1 MVSIKKIVNALR
13 FLSIDA
19 INNANSGHPGAPMG
33 IADIAEVL
41 WRDYMKH
48 NPCNPKW
55 INRDRFILSNGHA
68 SILLY
73 SILHLTGYNISIE
86 EIKKF
91 RKINSKTPGHPEC
104 FNTQGIEITTGP
116 LGQGIANAV
125 GMAIGERTLSNQFNK
140 LNFKI
145 INHYIYLF
153 MGDGCLME
161 GISHEACSLAGTLK
175 LGKLIAFYDNNG
187 ISIDGKIKNYF
198 RDDTAVR
205 FESYGW
211 HVIKNINGHDRYSI
225 KLAIKNAR
233 NIKNKPSIIICN
245 TIIAFGCPSKSG
257 TPESHGTP
265 LSAKE
270 IEDTRKKLNWKY
282 KPFVIPKNIYLSWN
296 ATKTG
301 KKREHKWNKKFK
313 IYKKQFPDLAKELI
327 RRIYCNLPINWKK
340 YIKSII
346 KNIENNKNKL
356 SGRKSSQNFL
366 ELIGPILP
374 ELIGGSADLSNSNLT
389 MWSKSKS
396 ILKNHD
402 GNYIHYGVREFGMTA
417 IANGI
422 SKYGGFIPYTS
433 TFLVFSDYAINAIR
447 MAALMKCH
455 HIMIYTHDSIGLGED
470 GPTHQ
475 PIEQLSHLRMIPN
488 LSTWRPCDQL
498 ETFISWKFAIERNTG
513 PTAIVLSRQNL
524 NYQKRKKNQ
533 IINISR
539 GGYIIK
545 DCKCIPNL
553 IIIATGSEVN
563 LAINSYNYLKCIGYN
578 VRVVSMPSTDTFDLQ
593 DKNYKEFIF
602 PKKVKSIIAIE
613 AGISDFWFKYTGLN
627 GSIIGIKTFGK
638 SGSSKELFNLFK
650 FNLKH
655 VIREAKKLLI
665 NNL

>member
-1 MVSIKKIVNALR
+1 MVSIKSIVNAIR

-19 INNANSGHPGAPMG
+19 ISNANSGHPGAPMG
-33 IADIAEVL
+33 MSDIAEVL
-41 WRDYMKH
+41 WRDYIKH
-48 NPCNPKW
+48 NPSNPKW

-73 SILHLTGYNISIE
+73 SILHLTGYDISIE
-86 EIKKF
+86 DIKNF

-104 FNTQGIEITTGP
+104 FNTKGIEVTTGP

-125 GMAIGERTLSNQFNK
+125 GIAIGERTLSNQFNR

-145 INHYIYLF
+145 IDHYTYLF

-187 ISIDGKIKNYF
+187 ISIDGKIENYF
-198 RDDTAVR
+198 NDNTSSR
-205 FESYGW
+205 FKSYGW
-211 HVIKNINGHDRYSI
+211 HVIKNINGHNRISI
-225 KLAIKNAR
+225 KSAIENAKNV
-233 NIKNKPSIIICN
+233 KNKPSIIICN
-245 TIIAFGCPSKSG
+245 TIIAFGSPSKSG
-257 TPESHGTP
+257 KPEAHGSP
-265 LSAKE
+265 LNNKE
-270 IEDTRKKLNWKY
+270 INDTRKNLNWKY
-282 KPFVIPKNIYLSWN
+282 PPFVIPKDIYISWN
-296 ATKTG
+296 AKKLG
-301 KKREHKWNKKFK
+301 KNNELKWNKKFD
-313 IYKKQFPDLAKELI
+313 IYKKKFPELSKELI
-327 RRIYCNLPINWKK
+327 RRISGNLPINWKK
-340 YIKSII
+340 YIKKII
-346 KNIENNKNKL
+346 KNIEKDSNKL

-366 ELIGPILP
+366 ELVGPVLP

-396 ILKNHD
+396 IFKNHD

-422 SKYGGFIPYTS
+422 FKYGGFLPYTS

-447 MAALMKCH
+447 MSAIMKCH

-498 ETFISWKFAIERNTG
+498 ETFFSWKFAIERNKG
-513 PTAIVLSRQNL
+513 PTAIVLSRQDL
-524 NYQKRKKNQ
+524 ICQKRKKKY

-545 DCKCIPNL
+545 DCDCVPNL
-553 IIIATGSEVN
+553 IIISTGSEIN
-563 LAINSYNYLKCIGYN
+563 LAINSYYYLKYIGYK

-593 DKNYKEFIF
+593 EKNYKEFVL
-602 PKKVKSIIAIE
+602 PKKVKSRIAIE
-613 AGISDFWFKYTGLN
+613 AGISDFWYKYTGLN

-638 SGSSKELFNLFK
+638 SGSPKELFNLFK
-650 FNLKH
+650 FNLKN
-655 VIREAKKLLI
+655 VLNEAKKI
-665 NNL
+665 IS

>member
-1 MVSIKKIVNALR
+1 MSSIKYIVNALR

-19 INNANSGHPGAPMG
+19 ISNANSGHPGAPMG
-33 IADIAEVL
+33 MSDIAEVL
-41 WRDYMKH
+41 WRDYIKH

-73 SILHLTGYNISIE
+73 SILHLTGYDISIE
-86 EIKKF
+86 EIKNF
-91 RKINSKTPGHPEC
+91 RKIHSKTPGHPEC
-104 FNTQGIEITTGP
+104 FNTQGIEVTTGP

-125 GMAIGERTLSNQFNK
+125 GIAIGERTLSNQFNK
-140 LNFKI
+140 LNFEI
-145 INHYIYLF
+145 IDHYTYLF

-198 RDDTAVR
+198 NDDTALR
-205 FESYGW
+205 FKSYGW
-211 HVIKNINGHDRYSI
+211 HVIKNINGHNRDEI
-225 KLAIKNAR
+225 KLAIKNSR
-233 NIKNKPSIIICN
+233 NVTDKPSIIICN
-245 TIIAFGCPSKSG
+245 TIIAFGSPSKAG

-265 LSAKE
+265 LSKKE
-270 IEDTRKKLNWKY
+270 IYDTRKNLNWNY
-282 KPFVIPKNIYLSWN
+282 DPFIIPKHIYLSWN
-296 ATKTG
+296 A
-301 KKREHKWNKKFK
+301 KKSGEKNELKWNKKFN
-313 IYKKQFPDLAKELI
+313 IYKKKFPNLAKELI
-327 RRIYCNLPINWKK
+327 RRISGQLPIKWKK
-340 YIKSII
+340 YIENI
-346 KNIENNKNKL
+346 IENIKKDSNTI
-356 SGRKSSQNFL
+356 SGRKSSNICL
-366 ELIGPILP
+366 EAIGPFLP

-396 ILKNHD
+396 IFKHNN

-422 SKYGGFIPYTS
+422 FKYGGFIPYTS
-433 TFLVFSDYAINAIR
+433 TFLVFSDYAISAIR
-447 MAALMKCH
+447 MAALMRCH
-455 HIMIYTHDSIGLGED
+455 QIMIYTHDSIGLGED

-498 ETFISWKFAIERNTG
+498 ETFFSWKCAIERNTG
-513 PTAIVLSRQNL
+513 PTAIVLSRQDL
-524 NYQKRKKNQ
+524 IYQKRKKNQ
-533 IINISR
+533 ILNISR

-545 DCKCIPNL
+545 DCKCVPNL

-563 LAINSYNYLKCIGYN
+563 LAITSYNYLKCIGYK
-578 VRVVSMPSTDTFDLQ
+578 VRVVSMPSTDIFDLQ
-593 DKNYKEFIF
+593 EQSYKEFVF

-613 AGISDFWFKYTGLN
+613 AGISDFWYKYTGLY
-627 GSIIGIKTFGK
+627 GAIIGIKTFGK

-650 FNLKH
+650 FNLQN
-655 VIREAKKLLI
+655 VIKTAKKII
-665 NNL
+665 N